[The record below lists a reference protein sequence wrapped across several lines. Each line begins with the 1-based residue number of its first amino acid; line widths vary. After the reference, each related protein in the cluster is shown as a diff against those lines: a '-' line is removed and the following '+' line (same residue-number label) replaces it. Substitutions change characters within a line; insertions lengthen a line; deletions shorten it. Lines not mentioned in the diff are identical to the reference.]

1 MAPPTGRQAAI
12 AFRTG
17 KRKIGF
23 GGEKEGVS
31 FRSVSGR
38 EGQTHTHKPRRGVR
52 GRRSHRHT
60 STKTEAPGDRV
71 SAGLKFQ
78 RARSWGAGYSG
89 KLHHLTFPANS
100 ESILLKVGHAR
111 SGVEEGRGAW
121 ASSGIDL
128 GFVVR

>member
-23 GGEKEGVS
+23 GGEKGFLSVP
-31 FRSVSGR
+31 FRAAPH
-38 EGQTHTHKPRRGVR
+38 GQTHTQKPRRGVR